1 MVTSSAESTGA
12 RSFTPKGRATRDRI
26 VSAASTI
33 ILEQGVKA
41 ARLDEIQAAAH
52 VSASQLYHYFD
63 DKSALLHAVI
73 DYRSTFV
80 LGSHRAILDRLDSF
94 DALEEWR
101 DMIVTMLDAQECVG
115 GCPLGSLASGLVE
128 ADPIAREALER
139 SFAEWERM
147 LSDGL
152 TAMRDNGELRQ
163 DVDADA
169 LATSILAG
177 VQGGFLLS
185 QTRRD
190 SASVRIAIDA
200 SIGYLRTMRPSS
212 SG

>member
-1 MVTSSAESTGA
+1 MTSSTDERTSVRT
-12 RSFTPKGRATRDRI
+12 FTAKGMATRQRIIAAASMLILEHGVERATLEEI
-26 VSAASTI
+26 QSAA
-33 ILEQGVKA
+33 Q
-41 ARLDEIQAAAH
+41 
-52 VSASQLYHYFD
+52 VSASQLYHYFE

-94 DALEEWR
+94 EALNEWR
-101 DMIVTMLDAQECVG
+101 DMIVNMLDAQECVG
-115 GCPLGSLASGLVE
+115 GCPLGSLASSLAE

-147 LSDGL
+147 LSHGL
-152 TAMRDNGELRQ
+152 AAMRENGELRQ
-163 DVDADA
+163 DIDANA
-169 LATSILAG
+169 LATSILAS

-190 SASVRIAIDA
+190 SMSVRIAIDA
-200 SIGYLRTMRPSS
+200 SIGYLRTMRRS
-212 SG
+212 

>member
-1 MVTSSAESTGA
+1 MDILSAESPVGQ
-12 RSFTPKGRATRDRI
+12 SFTPKGRATRERI
-26 VSAASTI
+26 VRAASAI
-33 ILEQGVKA
+33 ILERGVKA

-52 VSASQLYHYFD
+52 VSASQLYHYFE

-80 LGSHRAILDRLDSF
+80 LGTHRVILERLDSF
-94 DALEEWR
+94 QALEEWR
-101 DMIVTMLDAQECVG
+101 DMIVNMLDATECVG

-139 SFAEWERM
+139 SFGEWERM

-152 TAMRDNGELRQ
+152 SAMRDNGELRQ
-163 DVDADA
+163 DIDVEA

-185 QTRRD
+185 QTRRN

-200 SIGYLRTMRPSS
+200 SIAYLRTMRR
-212 SG
+212 